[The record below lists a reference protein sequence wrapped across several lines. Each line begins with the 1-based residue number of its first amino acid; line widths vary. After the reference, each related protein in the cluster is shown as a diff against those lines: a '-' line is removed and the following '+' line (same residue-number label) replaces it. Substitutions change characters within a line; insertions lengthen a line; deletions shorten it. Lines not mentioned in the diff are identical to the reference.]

1 MDPIA
6 THRIP
11 SSASDGSPALE
22 RETQSTSQCDILR
35 PMLITMPSA
44 SVPVPFFRPRRQ
56 GPECAIEDRVI
67 AHLPTLFESERP
79 VWIAG
84 SVPLGAGMP
93 DLILTTYQALVARL
107 AGAGAVD
114 TNILAYLR
122 VVARARPHTI
132 ATRLRLSPRVA
143 EQRIAAL
150 SEAQALTDCAGAVA
164 LTPACRDVLPKVTA
178 IEVKV
183 NNWQRAVSQALRNRI
198 FAHQSF
204 IALPM
209 GVAMRVRRDPTL
221 FRSGVGVIG
230 IDAGDA
236 SRVLKP
242 SALGQPRVWA
252 YYYKLAALV
261 GQRVVGEQ

>member
-1 MDPIA
+1 MLR
-6 THRIP
+6 T
-11 SSASDGSPALE
+11 
-22 RETQSTSQCDILR
+22 TQ
-35 PMLITMPSA
+35 SA
-44 SVPVPFFRPRRQ
+44 SVPVSFFRPRRQ

-67 AHLPTLFESERP
+67 EQLPALFESEHP

-93 DLILTTYQALVARL
+93 DLILATYQALVARL
-107 AGAGAVD
+107 AGAGAVE

-122 VVARARPHTI
+122 VVGRARPDTI

-150 SEAQALTDCAGAVA
+150 SEAQALTGCAGTVA
-164 LTPACRDVLPKVTA
+164 LTPACRDLLPRVTA

-183 NNWQRAVSQALRNRI
+183 DNWQRAVSQALRNRI
-198 FAHQSF
+198 FAHRSF
-204 IALPM
+204 VALPM
-209 GVAMRVRRDPTL
+209 GVAIRVRRDPRL

-230 IDAGDA
+230 IDADDA

-242 SALGQPRVWA
+242 SVLGQPRVWA
-252 YYYKLAALV
+252 YYYKLAVLV